1 MKNPVKRI
9 MATKTLNKPQIKE
22 KSSIFDL
29 ELRLTPTKIG
39 IIGKIHGDNIE
50 IIPVKKEKNGKIS
63 I

>member
-39 IIGKIHGDNIE
+39 IIGKMQGDNIE